1 MPNLFW
7 FATVLFKIFGKF
19 GYRCVVFA
27 CDVKSCQTLYYQELP
42 AHTDHG
48 LEAFLTTNAIF
59 QDLTLF
65 NAIAFLPAC
74 RLQGL

>member
-42 AHTDHG
+42 AHTDHR
-48 LEAFLTTNAIF
+48 LEAF
-59 QDLTLF
+59 F
-65 NAIAFLPAC
+65 NDKCYISRPDPIHTFTSDPIHKT
-74 RLQGL
+74 